1 MSQKQSRNNSEKP
14 VADKKRK
21 PARNQDQRQDDKP
34 KNRPARGQDQKH
46 EARRDQKHEQRRDLK
61 NEQRRDRKH
70 EPRRDQKH
78 GQKPDQLQEQNEN
91 QDYIIGKNPVIEAL
105 KSERDI
111 NKILI
116 AEGSQSG
123 QMQQVIGMAK
133 EANVIVQFVP
143 KKKIDHLAD
152 GNHQGVIAQVAAY
165 EYAEIDD
172 LFAAAEKKNEAPF
185 FLLLDEIEDPHNLG
199 SIMRTADASGAHGI
213 IIPKRRA
220 VGLTTTVAK
229 LSTGAIEYIP
239 VARVTNMAQTIDEL
253 KERGVWI
260 AGTDASAKQD
270 FRQIDGTLP
279 LGLVIGSEGKGMG
292 RLIRDKC
299 DFLLSLPMV
308 GHVTSLNAS
317 VAAALLMY
325 EVHRKRHPL
334 GE

>member
-1 MSQKQSRNNSEKP
+1 MSQNQKQKQNRNNRQKQDD
-14 VADKKRK
+14 DKKRSPRNQGQRQDEKLKKK
-21 PARNQDQRQDDKP
+21 PARSQGQKQEPGRDK
-34 KNRPARGQDQKH
+34 KQ
-46 EARRDQKHEQRRDLK
+46 EL
-61 NEQRRDRKH
+61 RRDRKQ
-70 EPRRDQKH
+70 EPRRDQKQ
-78 GQKPDQLQEQNEN
+78 GPKPDQLREQNEN

-133 EANVIVQFVP
+133 EANVMIQFVP
-143 KKKIDHLAD
+143 KKKIDQLAE
-152 GNHQGVIAQVAAY
+152 GSHQGVIAQVAAY

-199 SIMRTADASGAHGI
+199 SIMRTADATGAHGI

-220 VGLTTTVAK
+220 VGLTATVAK
-229 LSTGAIEYIP
+229 SSTGAIEYIP
-239 VARVTNMAQTIDEL
+239 VVRVTNMAQTIDEL

-260 AGTDASAKQD
+260 AGTDASANQD
-270 FRQIDGTLP
+270 YRQMDGTLP

-325 EVHRKRHPL
+325 EVHRKRQPL